1 VVASAPVPASGRF
14 CRGLAHVLMLAL
26 VGPGGGL
33 AQEPPSP
40 SQAGPADKP
49 QPPVFSGAF
58 EGSAAL
64 SNDDP
69 ALACRYEGVPGTP
82 SVHLEFG
89 TSKTLAGSVAI
100 DLPAA
105 AGSGCPPLRKRY
117 AIAELTLAAP
127 TLSFTDSGGN
137 EWTLALRENGAAL
150 QGLLAWR
157 QGGTEE
163 PLAEGFSLPGGKRP
177 IARLSGEVQLR
188 RVVPG
193 AAGAAAAT
201 PAHVGAGKQT
211 GHIIAIVGANVVGL
225 GLLYGANQLGKGSSS
240 TGGVTCS
247 PRICIVGTPGAP
259 CFCESNV
266 LSGAS
271 CGTTQAGAPIGAPCD
286 GTSVPCQSALSCN
299 SGVCEDRDGR
309 CPY

>member
-1 VVASAPVPASGRF
+1 VVASGPVRTCGRLR
-14 CRGLAHVLMLAL
+14 RGLALVLASGL
-26 VGPGGGL
+26 VAPGAGL
-33 AQEPPSP
+33 AQEPPP
-40 SQAGPADKP
+40 SQRPREEKP
-49 QPPVFSGAF
+49 HAPVFSGSF
-58 EGSAAL
+58 EGQATL

-69 ALACRYEGVPGTP
+69 AIACRYEGTAAAP

-89 TSKTLAGSVAI
+89 AGKTLAGSIAI
-100 DLPAA
+100 DMPAP
-105 AGSGCPPLRKRY
+105 AGTACPALRKRY
-117 AIAELTLAAP
+117 VIPELSLAAP
-127 TLSFTDSGGN
+127 ELSFTDSGGN
-137 EWTLALRENGAAL
+137 EWTLTLRENGAAL

-157 QGGTEE
+157 EGGVEE

-177 IARLSGEVQLR
+177 IARLAGEVQLR

-201 PAHVGAGKQT
+201 PQHVGAGKQT
-211 GHIIAIVGANVVGL
+211 GHVIAIIGANVVGL
-225 GLLYGANQLGKGSSS
+225 GLLYGANKLGKGASSS
-240 TGGVTCS
+240 GGVTCS
-247 PRICIVGTPGAP
+247 PRICIVGAPGAP

-286 GTSVPCQSALSCN
+286 GTSVPCQSGLSCN